1 MIRMVS
7 SSGLTLFDAR
17 TAVPGG
23 IGVPFGPREWRSVD
37 LISGSRFSLWE
48 FCLMNESNTK
58 KNAPVHDGFEWAGA
72 VARVRRGAR
81 SGRAGR
87 RAALLSM
94 LTAAY
99 ANSSRGTRASDRPT
113 SER

>member
-1 MIRMVS
+1 MLKGIR
-7 SSGLTLFDAR
+7 
-17 TAVPGG
+17 
-23 IGVPFGPREWRSVD
+23 VPFGPKEWRSVD
-37 LISGSRFSLWE
+37 LLSGPRFSLRG

-58 KNAPVHDGFEWAGA
+58 KTAPGHDGFEWAGA

-99 ANSSRGTRASDRPT
+99 ANSSRGARTTDRSG

>member
-1 MIRMVS
+1 
-7 SSGLTLFDAR
+7 
-17 TAVPGG
+17 
-23 IGVPFGPREWRSVD
+23 
-37 LISGSRFSLWE
+37 
-48 FCLMNESNTK
+48 MNESITK

-72 VARVRRGAR
+72 VARVRRGVR

-94 LTAAY
+94 LTSAY
-99 ANSSRGTRASDRPT
+99 ANSSRGVRTTDRSG

>member
-1 MIRMVS
+1 
-7 SSGLTLFDAR
+7 
-17 TAVPGG
+17 
-23 IGVPFGPREWRSVD
+23 
-37 LISGSRFSLWE
+37 
-48 FCLMNESNTK
+48 MNESITK

-72 VARVRRGAR
+72 VARVRRGVR

-94 LTAAY
+94 LTSAY
-99 ANSSRGTRASDRPT
+99 ANSSRGVRTPDRSG

>member
-1 MIRMVS
+1 MLEGIR
-7 SSGLTLFDAR
+7 
-17 TAVPGG
+17 
-23 IGVPFGPREWRSVD
+23 VPFGPREWRSVD
-37 LISGSRFSLWE
+37 LLSGSRFTLRG
-48 FCLMNESNTK
+48 FCLMNESITK

-99 ANSSRGTRASDRPT
+99 ANSSRGARTTDRSV

>member
-1 MIRMVS
+1 MLEGIR
-7 SSGLTLFDAR
+7 
-17 TAVPGG
+17 
-23 IGVPFGPREWRSVD
+23 VPFGPREWRSVD
-37 LISGSRFSLWE
+37 LISGPRFSLWE

-87 RAALLSM
+87 RAALLNM

-99 ANSSRGTRASDRPT
+99 ANSSRGVRTTDRSG